1 MWYTESMLELLA
13 PAGDM
18 TAFET
23 ALMSGT
29 DAVYLGL
36 DDFNARMKAQN
47 FTSDNIVDV
56 VSRAHFYGAKVYVTI
71 NTILQNTEF
80 TRLISLVKVAIG
92 AKADAFLVQDLGVC
106 KVLKDCFPDICLH
119 ASTQMGVHNLYGAQV
134 AKELG
139 VERVVLSRE
148 TKLEDIKAIKEN
160 TDIEIEY
167 FVQGALCIAFSGN
180 CYLSSVE
187 QGASGNRGL
196 CKQLC
201 RLSYKAKAGKDEQ
214 SGYLLSARDLC
225 LAKSVNQLAKA
236 GVNSFKIEGRLR
248 REGYV
253 AAAVQTYRKAVD
265 FARSDKD
272 YIPSKSEMRDLKVA
286 YSRGEYLE
294 RAYLDDGTPFV
305 VEKRFN
311 NHTGVKIGYVKS
323 VKEFKDGLF
332 EIFIVSDKELEK
344 GDGLKFFD
352 KDVEKAS
359 LGVGQASKAGGT
371 YSVVSKTKVKP
382 GWQVNLICDAKKD
395 KIALS
400 EQRYVPIDISVVA
413 KADKP
418 LEMTA
423 SATTRKGVVSVTKAA
438 ATLEKAKNAP
448 TDENDISASCSKT
461 ADSGFSVREC
471 IVDTDG
477 VFAPKSML
485 NALRRDVLCELKEE
499 IINANSPKKV
509 GINQEKIDEYLA
521 AEFEEV
527 KANRMFV
534 AKEHQYGDLMKKGD
548 KVAIYPSE
556 YTVTAVKRLLDEYDL
571 DGSEVALGLPI
582 IASGKDIKVIENL
595 LADMPIIKT
604 LVSHNVYGLYF
615 ARKGYEIVAGQ
626 GHNIA
631 NGYAVLAAEQ
641 LGAHAYEPSLEYRDF
656 AARDRIKRYAPSKD
670 IALMTFAH
678 CPYKTLYG
686 NDCKNCK
693 YKGDITLSREKR
705 TYVVKRTRVAACYF
719 GLYPSQS

>member
-1 MWYTESMLELLA
+1 
-13 PAGDM
+13 M

-23 ALMSGT
+23 ALMSGA

-47 FTSDNIVDV
+47 FTSENIADV
-56 VSRAHFYGAKVYVTI
+56 VKRAHFYGAKVYVTI
-71 NTILQNTEF
+71 NTILQNEEF
-80 TRLISLVKVAIG
+80 TRLFSLVKSAVC
-92 AKADAFLVQDLGVC
+92 AKVDAFLVQDIGVC

-139 VERVVLSRE
+139 VSRVVLSRE

-160 TDIEIEY
+160 TDLEIEY

-196 CKQLC
+196 CKQMC
-201 RLSYKAKAGKDEQ
+201 RLSYKAKAGKDEDG
-214 SGYLLSARDLC
+214 GYLFSARDLC
-225 LAKSVNQLAKA
+225 LAKSVNQLARA
-236 GVNSFKIEGRLR
+236 GVCSFKIEGRLR

-253 AAAVQTYRKAVD
+253 ATAVQTYRKAVD
-265 FARSDKD
+265 FASRDRD

-413 KADKP
+413 KAGKP

-423 SATTRKGVVSVTKAA
+423 SATTRNGVVSVTKAS
-438 ATLEKAKNAP
+438 ATLEKAQNAP
-448 TDENDISASCSKT
+448 TDANDISASCSKT

-471 IVDTDG
+471 VVDTDG
-477 VFAPKSML
+477 VFAPKSVI
-485 NALRRDVLCELKEE
+485 NALRRDVLCALKEE

-521 AEFEEV
+521 MKFENV
-527 KANRMFV
+527 KAARLFV
-534 AKEHQYGDLMKKGD
+534 ARENEYGDFAKKGE
-548 KVAIYPSE
+548 KTAIYPSV
-556 YTVTAVKRLLDEYDL
+556 YSVAAVKRLLDEYDL
-571 DGSEVALGLPI
+571 DESEVALGLPI
-582 IASGKDIKVIENL
+582 IANGKDIAAIEKL
-595 LADMPIIKT
+595 LADMPKIKT

-615 ARKGYEIVAGQ
+615 AKKGYEIVAGQ

-656 AARDRIKRYAPSKD
+656 AAHDTIKRYAPSKD

-678 CPYKTLYG
+678 CPYKTIYG
-686 NDCKNCK
+686 NDCKNCR
-693 YKGDITLSREKR
+693 YKGDISVSREKR
-705 TYVVKRTRVAACYF
+705 SYVIKRTRVAGCYF
-719 GLYPSQS
+719 GLYPARD

>member
-1 MWYTESMLELLA
+1 
-13 PAGDM
+13 M

-23 ALMSGT
+23 ALMSGA

-47 FTSDNIVDV
+47 FTSENIADV
-56 VSRAHFYGAKVYVTI
+56 VKRAHFYGAKVYVTI
-71 NTILQNTEF
+71 NTILQNEEF
-80 TRLISLVKVAIG
+80 TRLISLVKSAVC
-92 AKADAFLVQDLGVC
+92 AKVDAFLVQDIGVC

-119 ASTQMGVHNLYGAQV
+119 ASTQMGVHNLYGAKV

-139 VERVVLSRE
+139 VSRVVLSRE

-160 TDIEIEY
+160 TDLEIEY

-196 CKQLC
+196 CKQMC
-201 RLSYKAKAGKDEQ
+201 RLSYKAKAGKDEDG
-214 SGYLLSARDLC
+214 GYLFSARDLC
-225 LAKSVNQLAKA
+225 LAKSVNQLARA
-236 GVNSFKIEGRLR
+236 GVCSFKIEGRLR

-253 AAAVQTYRKAVD
+253 ATAVQTYRKAVD
-265 FARSDKD
+265 FASRDRD
-272 YIPSKSEMRDLKVA
+272 YVPSKSEMRDLKVA

-332 EIFIVSDKELEK
+332 EIFIVSDNELEK

-359 LGVGQASKAGGT
+359 LGVGQATKVGGVF
-371 YSVVSKTKVKP
+371 SLVSKTKVKP

-413 KADKP
+413 KAGKP

-423 SATTRKGVVSVTKAA
+423 SATTRNGVVSVTKAA
-438 ATLEKAKNAP
+438 APLEKAQNAP
-448 TDENDISASCSKT
+448 TDANDISASCSKT

-471 IVDTDG
+471 VVDTDG
-477 VFAPKSML
+477 VFAPKSVI
-485 NALRRDVLCELKEE
+485 NALRRDVLCALKEE

-521 AEFEEV
+521 MKFENV
-527 KANRMFV
+527 KAERLFV
-534 AKEHQYGDLMKKGD
+534 ARENEYGDFAKKGE
-548 KVAIYPSE
+548 KKAIYPSV
-556 YTVTAVKRLLDEYDL
+556 YSATAVKRLLDEYDL
-571 DGSEVALGLPI
+571 DESEVALGLPI
-582 IASGKDIKVIENL
+582 IANGKDIAAIEKL
-595 LADMPIIKT
+595 LADMPKIKT

-615 ARKGYEIVAGQ
+615 AKKGYEIVAGQ

-656 AARDRIKRYAPSKD
+656 AAHDTIKRYAPSKD

-678 CPYKTLYG
+678 CPYKTIYG
-686 NDCKNCK
+686 NDCKNCR
-693 YKGDITLSREKR
+693 YKGDISVSREKR
-705 TYVVKRTRVAACYF
+705 SYVIKRTRVAECYF
-719 GLYPSQS
+719 GLYPACD

>member
-1 MWYTESMLELLA
+1 MLELLA

-23 ALMSGT
+23 ALMSGA

-47 FTSDNIVDV
+47 FTSENIADV
-56 VSRAHFYGAKVYVTI
+56 VKRAHFYGAKVYVTI
-71 NTILQNTEF
+71 NTILQNEEF
-80 TRLISLVKVAIG
+80 TRLISLVKSAVC
-92 AKADAFLVQDLGVC
+92 AKVDAFLVQDIGVC

-119 ASTQMGVHNLYGAQV
+119 ASTQMGVHNLYGAKV

-139 VERVVLSRE
+139 VSRVVLSRE

-160 TDIEIEY
+160 TDLEIEY

-196 CKQLC
+196 CKQMC
-201 RLSYKAKAGKDEQ
+201 RLSYKAKAGKDEDC
-214 SGYLLSARDLC
+214 GYLFSARDLC
-225 LAKSVNQLAKA
+225 LAKSVNQLARA
-236 GVNSFKIEGRLR
+236 GVCSFKIEGRLR

-253 AAAVQTYRKAVD
+253 ATAVQTYRKAVD
-265 FARSDKD
+265 FASRDRD

-359 LGVGQASKAGGT
+359 LGVGQASKVGDT

-413 KADKP
+413 KAGKP

-423 SATTRKGVVSVTKAA
+423 SATTRNGVVSVTKAA
-438 ATLEKAKNAP
+438 ATLEKAQNAP
-448 TDENDISASCSKT
+448 TDANDISASCSKT

-471 IVDTDG
+471 VVDTDG
-477 VFAPKSML
+477 VFAPKSVI
-485 NALRRDVLCELKEE
+485 NALRRDVLCALKEE

-521 AEFEEV
+521 MKFENV
-527 KANRMFV
+527 KAARLFV
-534 AKEHQYGDLMKKGD
+534 ARENEYGDFAKKGE
-548 KVAIYPSE
+548 KTAIYPSV
-556 YTVTAVKRLLDEYDL
+556 YSATAVKRLLDEYDL
-571 DGSEVALGLPI
+571 DESEVALGLPI
-582 IASGKDIKVIENL
+582 IANGKDIAAIEKL
-595 LADMPIIKT
+595 LADMPKIKT

-656 AARDRIKRYAPSKD
+656 AAHDTIKRYAPSKD

-678 CPYKTLYG
+678 CPYKTIYG
-686 NDCKNCK
+686 NDCKNCR
-693 YKGDITLSREKR
+693 YKGGISVSREKR
-705 TYVVKRTRVAACYF
+705 SYVIKRTRVAGCYF
-719 GLYPSQS
+719 GLYPARD

>member
-1 MWYTESMLELLA
+1 MLELLA

-23 ALMSGT
+23 ALMSGA

-47 FTSDNIVDV
+47 FTSENIADV
-56 VSRAHFYGAKVYVTI
+56 VKRAHFYGAKVYVTI
-71 NTILQNTEF
+71 NTILQNEEF
-80 TRLISLVKVAIG
+80 TRLISLVKSAVC
-92 AKADAFLVQDLGVC
+92 AKVDAFLVQDIGVC

-119 ASTQMGVHNLYGAQV
+119 ASTQMGVHNLYGAKV

-139 VERVVLSRE
+139 VSRVVLSRE

-160 TDIEIEY
+160 TDLEIEY

-196 CKQLC
+196 CKQMC
-201 RLSYKAKAGKDEQ
+201 RLSYKAKAGKDEDG
-214 SGYLLSARDLC
+214 GYLFSARDLC
-225 LAKSVNQLAKA
+225 LAKSVNQLARA
-236 GVNSFKIEGRLR
+236 GVCSFKIEGRLR

-253 AAAVQTYRKAVD
+253 ATAVQTYRKAVD
-265 FARSDKD
+265 FASRDRD
-272 YIPSKSEMRDLKVA
+272 YIPSKSEMRNLKVA

-359 LGVGQASKAGGT
+359 LGVGQASKVGGT

-413 KADKP
+413 KAGKP

-423 SATTRKGVVSVTKAA
+423 SATTCNGVVSVTKAA
-438 ATLEKAKNAP
+438 ATLEKAQNAP
-448 TDENDISASCSKT
+448 TDANDISASCSKT

-471 IVDTDG
+471 VVDTDG
-477 VFAPKSML
+477 VFAPKSVI
-485 NALRRDVLCELKEE
+485 NALRRDVLCALKEE

-521 AEFEEV
+521 MEFENV
-527 KANRMFV
+527 KAARLFV
-534 AKEHQYGDLMKKGD
+534 ARENEYGDFAKKGE
-548 KVAIYPSE
+548 KTAIYPSV
-556 YTVTAVKRLLDEYDL
+556 YSATAVKRLLDEYDL
-571 DGSEVALGLPI
+571 DESEVALGLPI
-582 IASGKDIKVIENL
+582 IANGKDIAAIEKL
-595 LADMPIIKT
+595 LADMPKIKT

-615 ARKGYEIVAGQ
+615 AKKSYEIVAGQ

-641 LGAHAYEPSLEYRDF
+641 LGAHAYEASLEYRDF
-656 AARDRIKRYAPSKD
+656 AAHDTIKRYASSKD

-678 CPYKTLYG
+678 CPYKTIYG
-686 NDCKNCK
+686 NDCKNCR
-693 YKGDITLSREKR
+693 YKGDISVSREKR
-705 TYVVKRTRVAACYF
+705 SYVIKRTRVAGCYF
-719 GLYPSQS
+719 GLYPARD

>member
-1 MWYTESMLELLA
+1 MLELLA

-18 TAFET
+18 TAFEA
-23 ALMSGT
+23 ALMSGA

-47 FTSDNIVDV
+47 FTSENIADV
-56 VSRAHFYGAKVYVTI
+56 VKRAHFYGAKVYVTI

-80 TRLISLVKVAIG
+80 TRLISLVKSAVC
-92 AKADAFLVQDLGVC
+92 AKVDAFLVQDIGVC
-106 KVLKDCFPDICLH
+106 KVLKDCFSDICLH
-119 ASTQMGVHNLYGAQV
+119 ASTQMGVHNLYGAKV

-139 VERVVLSRE
+139 VSRVVLSRE

-160 TDIEIEY
+160 TDLEIEY

-196 CKQLC
+196 CKQMC
-201 RLSYKAKAGKDEQ
+201 RLSYKAKVGKDEDC
-214 SGYLLSARDLC
+214 GYLFSARDLC
-225 LAKSVNQLAKA
+225 LAKSVNQLARA
-236 GVNSFKIEGRLR
+236 GVCSFKIEGRLR

-253 AAAVQTYRKAVD
+253 ATAVQTYRKAVD
-265 FARSDKD
+265 FASRDRD

-413 KADKP
+413 KAGKL

-423 SATTRKGVVSVTKAA
+423 SATTRNGVVSVTKAA
-438 ATLEKAKNAP
+438 ATLEKAQNAP
-448 TDENDISASCSKT
+448 TDANDISASCSKT
-461 ADSGFSVREC
+461 ADSGFSLREC

-477 VFAPKSML
+477 VFAPKSVI
-485 NALRRDVLCELKEE
+485 NALRRDVLCALKEE

-509 GINQEKIDEYLA
+509 GISQEKIDEYLA
-521 AEFEEV
+521 MKFENV
-527 KANRMFV
+527 KAARLFV
-534 AKEHQYGDLMKKGD
+534 ARENEYGDFAKKGE
-548 KVAIYPSE
+548 KTAIYPSV
-556 YTVTAVKRLLDEYDL
+556 YSATAVKRLLDEYDL
-571 DGSEVALGLPI
+571 DESEVALGLPI
-582 IASGKDIKVIENL
+582 IANGKDIAAIEKL
-595 LADMPIIKT
+595 LADMPKIKT

-615 ARKGYEIVAGQ
+615 AKKGYEIVAGQ

-656 AARDRIKRYAPSKD
+656 AAHDKIKRYAPSKD

-678 CPYKTLYG
+678 CPYKTIYG
-686 NDCKNCK
+686 NDCKNCR
-693 YKGDITLSREKR
+693 YKGDISVSREKR
-705 TYVVKRTRVAACYF
+705 SYVIKRTRVAGCYF
-719 GLYPSQS
+719 GLYPARD

>member
-1 MWYTESMLELLA
+1 
-13 PAGDM
+13 M
-18 TAFET
+18 TAFEA
-23 ALMSGT
+23 ALMSGA

-47 FTSDNIVDV
+47 FTSENIADV
-56 VSRAHFYGAKVYVTI
+56 VKRAHFYGAKVYVTI
-71 NTILQNTEF
+71 NTILQNEEF
-80 TRLISLVKVAIG
+80 TRLISLVKSAVC
-92 AKADAFLVQDLGVC
+92 AKVDAFLVQDIGVC

-139 VERVVLSRE
+139 VSRVVLSRE

-160 TDIEIEY
+160 TDLEIEY

-196 CKQLC
+196 CKQMC
-201 RLSYKAKAGKDEQ
+201 RLSYKAKAGKDEDG
-214 SGYLLSARDLC
+214 GYLFSARDLC
-225 LAKSVNQLAKA
+225 LAKSVNQLARA
-236 GVNSFKIEGRLR
+236 GVCSFKIEGRLR

-253 AAAVQTYRKAVD
+253 ATAVQTYRKAVD
-265 FARSDKD
+265 FASRDRD

-359 LGVGQASKAGGT
+359 LGVGQASRVSNGV
-371 YSVVSKTKVKP
+371 YSVISKTKAKP
-382 GWQVNLICDAKKD
+382 GWQVNLICDAEKD

-413 KADKP
+413 KAGKP

-423 SATTRKGVVSVTKAA
+423 SATARNGVVSVTKAA
-438 ATLEKAKNAP
+438 ATLEKAQNAP
-448 TDENDISASCSKT
+448 TDANDISASCSKT

-471 IVDTDG
+471 VVDTDG
-477 VFAPKSML
+477 VFAPKSVI
-485 NALRRDVLCELKEE
+485 NALRRDVLCALKEE

-521 AEFEEV
+521 MKFETV
-527 KANRMFV
+527 KAARLFV
-534 AKEHQYGDLMKKGD
+534 ARENEYGDFAKKGE
-548 KVAIYPSE
+548 KTAIYPSV
-556 YTVTAVKRLLDEYDL
+556 YSATAVKRLLAEYDL
-571 DGSEVALGLPI
+571 DESEVALGLPI
-582 IASGKDIKVIENL
+582 IANGKDIAAIEKL
-595 LADMPIIKT
+595 LADMPKIKT

-615 ARKGYEIVAGQ
+615 AKKNYEIVAGQ

-656 AARDRIKRYAPSKD
+656 AAHDTIKRYAPSKD

-678 CPYKTLYG
+678 CPYKTIYG
-686 NDCKNCK
+686 NDCKNCR
-693 YKGDITLSREKR
+693 YKGDISVSREKR
-705 TYVVKRTRVAACYF
+705 SYVIKRTRVAGCYF
-719 GLYPSQS
+719 GLYPACD

>member
-1 MWYTESMLELLA
+1 MLELLA

-23 ALMSGT
+23 ALMSGA

-47 FTSDNIVDV
+47 FTSENIADV
-56 VSRAHFYGAKVYVTI
+56 VKRAHFYGAKVYVTI
-71 NTILQNTEF
+71 NTILQNEEF
-80 TRLISLVKVAIG
+80 TRLISLVKSAVC
-92 AKADAFLVQDLGVC
+92 AKVDAFLVQDIGVC

-139 VERVVLSRE
+139 VSRVVLSRE
-148 TKLEDIKAIKEN
+148 TKFEDIKAIKEN
-160 TDIEIEY
+160 TDLEIEY

-196 CKQLC
+196 CKQMC
-201 RLSYKAKAGKDEQ
+201 RLSYKAKADKDEDC
-214 SGYLLSARDLC
+214 GYLFSARDLC
-225 LAKSVNQLAKA
+225 LAKSVNQLARA
-236 GVNSFKIEGRLR
+236 GVCSFKIEGRLR

-253 AAAVQTYRKAVD
+253 ATAVQTYRKAVD
-265 FARSDKD
+265 FASRDRD

-359 LGVGQASKAGGT
+359 LGVGQASKVGGT

-413 KADKP
+413 KVGKP

-438 ATLEKAKNAP
+438 ATLEKAQNAP
-448 TDENDISASCSKT
+448 TDANDISASCSKT

-471 IVDTDG
+471 VVDTDG
-477 VFAPKSML
+477 VFAPKSVI
-485 NALRRDVLCELKEE
+485 NALRRDVLCALKEE

-521 AEFEEV
+521 MKFENV
-527 KANRMFV
+527 KAERFFV
-534 AKEHQYGDLMKKGD
+534 ARENEYGDFAKKGE
-548 KVAIYPSE
+548 KTAIYPSV
-556 YTVTAVKRLLDEYDL
+556 YSATAVKRLLDEYDL
-571 DGSEVALGLPI
+571 DESEVALGLPI
-582 IASGKDIKVIENL
+582 IANGKDIAAIEKL
-595 LADMPIIKT
+595 LADMPNIKT

-615 ARKGYEIVAGQ
+615 AKKGYEIVAGQ

-656 AARDRIKRYAPSKD
+656 AAHDTIKRYASSKD

-678 CPYKTLYG
+678 CPYKTIYG
-686 NDCKNCK
+686 NDCKNCR
-693 YKGDITLSREKR
+693 YKGDISVSREKR
-705 TYVVKRTRVAACYF
+705 SYVIKRTRVAGCYF
-719 GLYPSQS
+719 GLYPACD

>member
-1 MWYTESMLELLA
+1 MLELLA

-23 ALMSGT
+23 ALMSGA

-47 FTSDNIVDV
+47 FTSENIADV
-56 VSRAHFYGAKVYVTI
+56 VKRAHFYGAKVYVTI
-71 NTILQNTEF
+71 NTILQNEEF
-80 TRLISLVKVAIG
+80 TRLFSLVKSAVC
-92 AKADAFLVQDLGVC
+92 AKVDAFLVQDIGVC

-119 ASTQMGVHNLYGAQV
+119 ASTQMGVHNLFGAQV

-139 VERVVLSRE
+139 VSRVVLSRE

-160 TDIEIEY
+160 TDLEIEY

-187 QGASGNRGL
+187 QGASGNRGR
-196 CKQLC
+196 CKQMC
-201 RLSYKAKAGKDEQ
+201 RLSYKAKAGKDEDG
-214 SGYLLSARDLC
+214 GYLFSARDLC
-225 LAKSVNQLAKA
+225 LAKSVNQLARA
-236 GVNSFKIEGRLR
+236 GVCSFKIEGRLR

-253 AAAVQTYRKAVD
+253 ATAVQTYRKAVN
-265 FARSDKD
+265 FASRDRD

-359 LGVGQASKAGGT
+359 LGVGQASKVGGT

-382 GWQVNLICDAKKD
+382 GWQVNLICDAKRD

-413 KADKP
+413 KAGKP

-423 SATTRKGVVSVTKAA
+423 SATTRNGVVSATKAA
-438 ATLEKAKNAP
+438 ATLEKAQNAP
-448 TDENDISASCSKT
+448 TDANDISASCSKT

-471 IVDTDG
+471 VVDTDG
-477 VFAPKSML
+477 VFAPKSVI
-485 NALRRDVLCELKEE
+485 NALRRDVLCALKEE

-521 AEFEEV
+521 MKFENV
-527 KANRMFV
+527 KAARLFV
-534 AKEHQYGDLMKKGD
+534 ARENEYGDFAKKGE
-548 KVAIYPSE
+548 KTAIYPSV
-556 YTVTAVKRLLDEYDL
+556 YSATAVKRLLDEYDL
-571 DGSEVALGLPI
+571 DESEVALGLPI
-582 IASGKDIKVIENL
+582 IANGKDIAAIEKL
-595 LADMPIIKT
+595 LADMPKIKT

-615 ARKGYEIVAGQ
+615 AKKGYEIVAGQ

-656 AARDRIKRYAPSKD
+656 AAHDTIKRYAPSKD

-678 CPYKTLYG
+678 CPYKTIYG

-693 YKGDITLSREKR
+693 YKGDISVSREKR
-705 TYVVKRTRVAACYF
+705 SYVIKRTRVAGCYF
-719 GLYPSQS
+719 GLYPACD

>member
-1 MWYTESMLELLA
+1 
-13 PAGDM
+13 M

-23 ALMSGT
+23 ALMSGA

-47 FTSDNIVDV
+47 FTSENIADV
-56 VSRAHFYGAKVYVTI
+56 VKRAHFYGAKVYVTI
-71 NTILQNTEF
+71 NTILQNEEF
-80 TRLISLVKVAIG
+80 TRLISLVKSAVC
-92 AKADAFLVQDLGVC
+92 AKVDAFFVQDIGVC

-119 ASTQMGVHNLYGAQV
+119 ASTQMGVHNLYGAKV

-139 VERVVLSRE
+139 VSRVVLSRE

-160 TDIEIEY
+160 TDLEIEY

-196 CKQLC
+196 CKQMC
-201 RLSYKAKAGKDEQ
+201 RLSYKAKAGKDEDC
-214 SGYLLSARDLC
+214 GYLFSARDLC
-225 LAKSVNQLAKA
+225 LAKSVNQLARA
-236 GVNSFKIEGRLR
+236 GVCSFKIEGRLR

-253 AAAVQTYRKAVD
+253 ATAVQTYRKAVD
-265 FARSDKD
+265 FASRDRD

-359 LGVGQASKAGGT
+359 LGVGQANKAGGT

-413 KADKP
+413 KAGKP

-423 SATTRKGVVSVTKAA
+423 SATTRNGVVSVTKAA
-438 ATLEKAKNAP
+438 ATLEKAQNAP
-448 TDENDISASCSKT
+448 TDANDISASCSKT

-471 IVDTDG
+471 VVDTDG
-477 VFAPKSML
+477 VFAPKSVI
-485 NALRRDVLCELKEE
+485 NALRRDVLCALKEE

-521 AEFEEV
+521 MKFENV
-527 KANRMFV
+527 KAERLFV
-534 AKEHQYGDLMKKGD
+534 ARENEYGDFAKKGE
-548 KVAIYPSE
+548 KTAIYPSV
-556 YTVTAVKRLLDEYDL
+556 YSATAVKRLIDEYDL
-571 DGSEVALGLPI
+571 DESEVALGLPI
-582 IASGKDIKVIENL
+582 IANGKDIAAIEKL
-595 LADMPIIKT
+595 LADMPKIKT

-656 AARDRIKRYAPSKD
+656 AAHDTIKRYAPSKD

-678 CPYKTLYG
+678 CPYKTIYG
-686 NDCKNCK
+686 NDCKNCR
-693 YKGDITLSREKR
+693 YKGDISVSREKR
-705 TYVVKRTRVAACYF
+705 SYVIKRTRVAGCYF
-719 GLYPSQS
+719 GLYPACD

>member
-1 MWYTESMLELLA
+1 
-13 PAGDM
+13 M

-23 ALMSGT
+23 ALMSGA

-47 FTSDNIVDV
+47 FTSENIADV
-56 VSRAHFYGAKVYVTI
+56 VKRAHFYGAKVYVTI

-80 TRLISLVKVAIG
+80 TRLISLVKSAVC
-92 AKADAFLVQDLGVC
+92 AKVDAFLVQDIGVC
-106 KVLKDCFPDICLH
+106 KLLKDCFPDICLH

-134 AKELG
+134 AKEMG
-139 VERVVLSRE
+139 VSRVVLSRE

-160 TDIEIEY
+160 TDLEIEY

-196 CKQLC
+196 CKQMC
-201 RLSYKAKAGKDEQ
+201 RLSYKAKAGKDEDG
-214 SGYLLSARDLC
+214 GYLFSARDLC
-225 LAKSVNQLAKA
+225 LAKSVNQLARA
-236 GVNSFKIEGRLR
+236 GVCSFKIEGRLR

-253 AAAVQTYRKAVD
+253 ATAVQTYRKAVN
-265 FARSDKD
+265 FASRDRD

-311 NHTGVKIGYVKS
+311 NHTGVKIGYVNS

-413 KADKP
+413 KAGKP

-423 SATTRKGVVSVTKAA
+423 SATTRNGVVSVTKAA
-438 ATLEKAKNAP
+438 ATLEKAQNAP
-448 TDENDISASCSKT
+448 TDANDISASCSKT

-471 IVDTDG
+471 VVDTDG
-477 VFAPKSML
+477 VFAPKSVI
-485 NALRRDVLCELKEE
+485 NALRRDVLCALKEE

-521 AEFEEV
+521 MKFENV
-527 KANRMFV
+527 KAERLFV
-534 AKEHQYGDLMKKGD
+534 AMENEYGDFAKKGE
-548 KVAIYPSE
+548 KTAIYPSV
-556 YTVTAVKRLLDEYDL
+556 YSATAVKRLLDEYDL
-571 DGSEVALGLPI
+571 DESEVALGLPI
-582 IASGKDIKVIENL
+582 IANGKDIAAIEKL
-595 LADMPIIKT
+595 LADMPKIKT

-615 ARKGYEIVAGQ
+615 AKKGYEIVAGQ

-641 LGAHAYEPSLEYRDF
+641 LGAHAYEPSLEYRYF
-656 AARDRIKRYAPSKD
+656 AAHDTIKRYTPSKD

-678 CPYKTLYG
+678 CPYKTIYG
-686 NDCKNCK
+686 NDCKNCR
-693 YKGDITLSREKR
+693 YKGDISVSREKR
-705 TYVVKRTRVAACYF
+705 SYVIKRTRVAGCYF
-719 GLYPSQS
+719 GLYPARD

>member
-1 MWYTESMLELLA
+1 MLELLA

-23 ALMSGT
+23 ALMSGA

-47 FTSDNIVDV
+47 FTSENIADV
-56 VSRAHFYGAKVYVTI
+56 VKRAHFYGAKVYVTI
-71 NTILQNTEF
+71 NTILQNEEF
-80 TRLISLVKVAIG
+80 TRLISLVKSAVC
-92 AKADAFLVQDLGVC
+92 AKVDAFLVQDIGVC
-106 KVLKDCFPDICLH
+106 KVLKDCFSDICLH

-139 VERVVLSRE
+139 VSRVVLSRE
-148 TKLEDIKAIKEN
+148 TKFEDIKAIKEN
-160 TDIEIEY
+160 TDLEIEY

-196 CKQLC
+196 CKQMC
-201 RLSYKAKAGKDEQ
+201 RLSYKAKAGKDEDC
-214 SGYLLSARDLC
+214 GYLFSARDLC
-225 LAKSVNQLAKA
+225 LAKSVNQLARA
-236 GVNSFKIEGRLR
+236 GVCSFKIEGRLR

-253 AAAVQTYRKAVD
+253 ATAVQTYRKAVD
-265 FARSDKD
+265 FASRDRD

-359 LGVGQASKAGGT
+359 LGVGQASKVGGT

-400 EQRYVPIDISVVA
+400 EQRYVPIAISVVA
-413 KADKP
+413 KAGKP

-423 SATTRKGVVSVTKAA
+423 SATTRNGVVSVTKAT
-438 ATLEKAKNAP
+438 ATLEKAQNAP
-448 TDENDISASCSKT
+448 TDANDISASCSKT

-471 IVDTDG
+471 VVDTDG
-477 VFAPKSML
+477 VFAPKSVI
-485 NALRRDVLCELKEE
+485 NALRRDVLCALKEE
-499 IINANSPKKV
+499 IVNANSPKKV

-521 AEFEEV
+521 MKFENV
-527 KANRMFV
+527 KAARLFV
-534 AKEHQYGDLMKKGD
+534 ARENEYGDFAKKGE
-548 KVAIYPSE
+548 KTAIYPSV
-556 YTVTAVKRLLDEYDL
+556 YSATAVKRMLDEYDL
-571 DGSEVALGLPI
+571 DESEVALGLPI
-582 IASGKDIKVIENL
+582 IANGKDIAAIEKL
-595 LADMPIIKT
+595 LADMPKIKT

-656 AARDRIKRYAPSKD
+656 AAHDTIKRYAPSKD

-678 CPYKTLYG
+678 CPYKTIYG
-686 NDCKNCK
+686 NDCKNCR
-693 YKGDITLSREKR
+693 YKGGISVSREKR
-705 TYVVKRTRVAACYF
+705 SYVIKRTRVAGCYF
-719 GLYPSQS
+719 GLYPACD

>member
-1 MWYTESMLELLA
+1 
-13 PAGDM
+13 M
-18 TAFET
+18 TAFKT
-23 ALMSGT
+23 ALMSGA

-47 FTSDNIVDV
+47 FTSENIADV
-56 VSRAHFYGAKVYVTI
+56 VKRAHFYGAKVYVTI
-71 NTILQNTEF
+71 NTILQNEEF
-80 TRLISLVKVAIG
+80 TRLISLVKSAVC
-92 AKADAFLVQDLGVC
+92 AKVDAFLVQDIGVC

-139 VERVVLSRE
+139 VSRVVLSRE

-160 TDIEIEY
+160 TDLEIEY

-196 CKQLC
+196 CKQMC
-201 RLSYKAKAGKDEQ
+201 RLSYKAKAGKDEDG
-214 SGYLLSARDLC
+214 GYLFSARDLC
-225 LAKSVNQLAKA
+225 LAKSVNQLARA
-236 GVNSFKIEGRLR
+236 GVCSFKIEGRLR

-253 AAAVQTYRKAVD
+253 ATAVQTYRKAVD
-265 FARSDKD
+265 FASRDRD

-359 LGVGQASKAGGT
+359 LGVGQASKVGGT

-413 KADKP
+413 KAGKP
-418 LEMTA
+418 LEMTT
-423 SATTRKGVVSVTKAA
+423 SATTRNGVVSVTKAA
-438 ATLEKAKNAP
+438 ATLEKAQNAP
-448 TDENDISASCSKT
+448 TDANDISASCSKT

-471 IVDTDG
+471 VVDTDG
-477 VFAPKSML
+477 VFAPKSVI
-485 NALRRDVLCELKEE
+485 NALRRDVLCALKEE

-521 AEFEEV
+521 MKFENV
-527 KANRMFV
+527 KEERLFV
-534 AKEHQYGDLMKKGD
+534 ARENEYGDFAKKGE
-548 KVAIYPSE
+548 KTAIYPSV
-556 YTVTAVKRLLDEYDL
+556 YSATAVKRLLDEYDL
-571 DGSEVALGLPI
+571 DESEVALGLPI
-582 IASGKDIKVIENL
+582 IANGKDIATIEKL
-595 LADMPIIKT
+595 LADMPKIKT

-656 AARDRIKRYAPSKD
+656 AAHDTIKRYTPSKD

-678 CPYKTLYG
+678 CPYKTIYG
-686 NDCKNCK
+686 NDCKNCR
-693 YKGDITLSREKR
+693 YKGDISVSREKR
-705 TYVVKRTRVAACYF
+705 SYVIKRTRVAGCYF
-719 GLYPSQS
+719 GLYPARD

>member
-1 MWYTESMLELLA
+1 
-13 PAGDM
+13 M

-23 ALMSGT
+23 ALMSGA

-47 FTSDNIVDV
+47 FTSENIADV
-56 VSRAHFYGAKVYVTI
+56 VKRAHFYGAKVYVTI
-71 NTILQNTEF
+71 NTILQNEEF
-80 TRLISLVKVAIG
+80 TRLISLVKSAVC
-92 AKADAFLVQDLGVC
+92 AKVDAFLVQDIGVC

-119 ASTQMGVHNLYGAQV
+119 ASTQMGVHNLYGAKV

-139 VERVVLSRE
+139 VSRVVLSRE

-160 TDIEIEY
+160 TDLEIEY

-196 CKQLC
+196 CKQMC
-201 RLSYKAKAGKDEQ
+201 RLSYKAKAGKDEDC
-214 SGYLLSARDLC
+214 GYLFSARDLC
-225 LAKSVNQLAKA
+225 LAKSVNQLARA
-236 GVNSFKIEGRLR
+236 GVCSFKIEGRLR

-253 AAAVQTYRKAVD
+253 ATAVQTYRKAVD
-265 FARSDKD
+265 FASRDRD
-272 YIPSKSEMRDLKVA
+272 YIPSKSEMRDLKVV

-294 RAYLDDGTPFV
+294 RAYLDDSTPFV

-413 KADKP
+413 KAGKP

-423 SATTRKGVVSVTKAA
+423 SATTRNGVVSVTKAA
-438 ATLEKAKNAP
+438 ATLEKAQNAP
-448 TDENDISASCSKT
+448 TDANDISASCSKT

-471 IVDTDG
+471 VVDTDG
-477 VFAPKSML
+477 VFAPKSVI
-485 NALRRDVLCELKEE
+485 NALRRDVLCALKEE

-521 AEFEEV
+521 MEFENV
-527 KANRMFV
+527 KAERLFV
-534 AKEHQYGDLMKKGD
+534 AMENEYGDFAKKGE
-548 KVAIYPSE
+548 KTAIYPSV
-556 YTVTAVKRLLDEYDL
+556 YSATAVKRLLDEYDL
-571 DGSEVALGLPI
+571 DESEVALGLPI
-582 IASGKDIKVIENL
+582 IANGKDIAAIEKL
-595 LADMPIIKT
+595 LADMPKIKT

-615 ARKGYEIVAGQ
+615 AKKGYEIVAGQ

-641 LGAHAYEPSLEYRDF
+641 LGAHAYEPSLEYRYF
-656 AARDRIKRYAPSKD
+656 AAHDTIKRYAPSKD

-678 CPYKTLYG
+678 CPYKTIYG
-686 NDCKNCK
+686 NDCKNCR
-693 YKGDITLSREKR
+693 YKGDISVSREKR
-705 TYVVKRTRVAACYF
+705 SYVIKRTRVAGCYF
-719 GLYPSQS
+719 GLYPACD

>member
-1 MWYTESMLELLA
+1 MLELLA

-18 TAFET
+18 TAFEA
-23 ALMSGT
+23 ALMSGA

-47 FTSDNIVDV
+47 FTSENIADV
-56 VSRAHFYGAKVYVTI
+56 VKRAHFYGAKVYVTI

-80 TRLISLVKVAIG
+80 TRLISLVKSAVC
-92 AKADAFLVQDLGVC
+92 AKVDAFLVQDIGVC

-139 VERVVLSRE
+139 VSRVVLSRE

-160 TDIEIEY
+160 TDLEIEY

-196 CKQLC
+196 CKQMC
-201 RLSYKAKAGKDEQ
+201 RLSYKAKAGKDEDC
-214 SGYLLSARDLC
+214 GYLFSARDLC
-225 LAKSVNQLAKA
+225 LAKSVNQLARA
-236 GVNSFKIEGRLR
+236 GVCSFKIEGRLR

-253 AAAVQTYRKAVD
+253 ATAVQTYRKAVD
-265 FARSDKD
+265 FASRDRD

-359 LGVGQASKAGGT
+359 LGVGQAGRVSNGV
-371 YSVVSKTKVKP
+371 YSVISKTKAKP
-382 GWQVNLICDAKKD
+382 GWQVNLICDAERD

-400 EQRYVPIDISVVA
+400 EKRYVPIDVAVCA
-413 KADKP
+413 KAGKP

-423 SATTRKGVVSVTKAA
+423 SATTRNGVVSVTKAA
-438 ATLEKAKNAP
+438 ATLEKAQNAP
-448 TDENDISASCSKT
+448 TDANDISASCSKT

-471 IVDTDG
+471 VVDTDG
-477 VFAPKSML
+477 VFAPKSVI
-485 NALRRDVLCELKEE
+485 NALRRDVLCALKEE

-521 AEFEEV
+521 MKFENV
-527 KANRMFV
+527 KVERLFV
-534 AKEHQYGDLMKKGD
+534 ARENEYGDFAKKGE
-548 KVAIYPSE
+548 KTAIYPSV
-556 YTVTAVKRLLDEYDL
+556 YSATAVKRMLDEYDL
-571 DGSEVALGLPI
+571 DESEVALGLPI
-582 IASGKDIKVIENL
+582 IANGKDIAAIEKL
-595 LADMPIIKT
+595 LADMPKIKT

-656 AARDRIKRYAPSKD
+656 AAHDTIKRYAPSKD

-678 CPYKTLYG
+678 CPYKTIYG
-686 NDCKNCK
+686 NDCKNCR
-693 YKGDITLSREKR
+693 YKGDISVSREKR
-705 TYVVKRTRVAACYF
+705 SYVIKRTRVAGCYF
-719 GLYPSQS
+719 GLYPARD

>member
-1 MWYTESMLELLA
+1 
-13 PAGDM
+13 M

-23 ALMSGT
+23 ALMSGA

-47 FTSDNIVDV
+47 FTSENIADV
-56 VSRAHFYGAKVYVTI
+56 VKRAHFYGAQVYVTI
-71 NTILQNTEF
+71 NTILQNEEF
-80 TRLISLVKVAIG
+80 TRLISLVKSAVC
-92 AKADAFLVQDLGVC
+92 AKVDAFLVQDIGVC

-119 ASTQMGVHNLYGAQV
+119 ASTQMGVHNLFGAQV

-139 VERVVLSRE
+139 VSRVVLSRE

-160 TDIEIEY
+160 TDLEIEY

-196 CKQLC
+196 CKQMC
-201 RLSYKAKAGKDEQ
+201 RLSYKAKAGKDEDG
-214 SGYLLSARDLC
+214 GYLFSARDLC
-225 LAKSVNQLAKA
+225 LAKSVNQLARA
-236 GVNSFKIEGRLR
+236 GVCSFKIEGRLR

-253 AAAVQTYRKAVD
+253 ATAVQTYRKAVD
-265 FARSDKD
+265 FASRDRD
-272 YIPSKSEMRDLKVA
+272 YIPSKSEMRDLKVV

-395 KIALS
+395 RIALS

-413 KADKP
+413 KAGKP

-423 SATTRKGVVSVTKAA
+423 SATTRNGVVSVTKAA
-438 ATLEKAKNAP
+438 ATLEKAQNAP
-448 TDENDISASCSKT
+448 TDANDISASCSKT

-471 IVDTDG
+471 VVDTDG
-477 VFAPKSML
+477 VFAPKSVI
-485 NALRRDVLCELKEE
+485 NALRRDVLCALKEE

-521 AEFEEV
+521 MKFENV
-527 KANRMFV
+527 KAARLFV
-534 AKEHQYGDLMKKGD
+534 ARENEYGDFAKKGE
-548 KVAIYPSE
+548 KTAIYPSV
-556 YTVTAVKRLLDEYDL
+556 YSATAVKRLLDEYDL
-571 DGSEVALGLPI
+571 DESEVALGLPI
-582 IASGKDIKVIENL
+582 IANGKDIAAIEKL
-595 LADMPIIKT
+595 LADMPKIKT

-615 ARKGYEIVAGQ
+615 AKKGYEIVAGQ

-641 LGAHAYEPSLEYRDF
+641 LGAHAYESSLEYRDF
-656 AARDRIKRYAPSKD
+656 AAHDTIKRYAPSKD

-678 CPYKTLYG
+678 CPYKTIYG
-686 NDCKNCK
+686 NDCKNCR
-693 YKGDITLSREKR
+693 YKGDISVSREKR
-705 TYVVKRTRVAACYF
+705 SYVIKRTRVAGCYF
-719 GLYPSQS
+719 GLYPACD

>member
-1 MWYTESMLELLA
+1 MLELLA

-23 ALMSGT
+23 ALMSGA

-47 FTSDNIVDV
+47 FTSENIADV
-56 VSRAHFYGAKVYVTI
+56 VKRAHFYGAKVYVTI
-71 NTILQNTEF
+71 NTILQNEEF
-80 TRLISLVKVAIG
+80 TRLISLVKSAVC
-92 AKADAFLVQDLGVC
+92 AKVDAFLVQDIGVC

-139 VERVVLSRE
+139 VSRVVLSRE

-160 TDIEIEY
+160 TDLEIEY

-196 CKQLC
+196 CKQMC
-201 RLSYKAKAGKDEQ
+201 RLSYKAKAGKDEDG
-214 SGYLLSARDLC
+214 GYLFSARDLC
-225 LAKSVNQLAKA
+225 LAKSVNQLARA
-236 GVNSFKIEGRLR
+236 GICSFKIEGRLR

-253 AAAVQTYRKAVD
+253 ATAVQTYRKAVD
-265 FARSDKD
+265 FASRDRD

-413 KADKP
+413 KAGKP

-423 SATTRKGVVSVTKAA
+423 SATTRNGVVSVIKAA
-438 ATLEKAKNAP
+438 ATLEKAQNAP
-448 TDENDISASCSKT
+448 TDANDISASCSKT

-471 IVDTDG
+471 VVDTDG
-477 VFAPKSML
+477 VFAPKSVI
-485 NALRRDVLCELKEE
+485 NALRRDVLCALKEE

-521 AEFEEV
+521 MKFENV
-527 KANRMFV
+527 KAERLFV
-534 AKEHQYGDLMKKGD
+534 ARENEYGDFAKKGE
-548 KVAIYPSE
+548 KTAIYPSV
-556 YTVTAVKRLLDEYDL
+556 YSATAVKRLLDEYDL
-571 DGSEVALGLPI
+571 GESEVALGLPI
-582 IASGKDIKVIENL
+582 IANGKDIAAIEKL
-595 LADMPIIKT
+595 LADMPKIKT

-641 LGAHAYEPSLEYRDF
+641 LGVHAYEPSLEYRDF
-656 AARDRIKRYAPSKD
+656 ATHDTIKRYAPSKD

-678 CPYKTLYG
+678 CPYKTIYG
-686 NDCKNCK
+686 NDCKNCR
-693 YKGDITLSREKR
+693 YKGDISVSREKR
-705 TYVVKRTRVAACYF
+705 SYVIKRTRVAECYF
-719 GLYPSQS
+719 GLYPACD

>member
-1 MWYTESMLELLA
+1 MLELLA

-18 TAFET
+18 TAFEV
-23 ALMSGT
+23 ALMSGA

-47 FTSDNIVDV
+47 FTSENIADV
-56 VSRAHFYGAKVYVTI
+56 VKRAHFYGAKVYVTI
-71 NTILQNTEF
+71 NTILQNKEF
-80 TRLISLVKVAIG
+80 TRLISLVKSAVC
-92 AKADAFLVQDLGVC
+92 AKVDAFLVQDLGMC

-139 VERVVLSRE
+139 VSRVVLSRE

-160 TDIEIEY
+160 TDLEIEY

-196 CKQLC
+196 CKQMC
-201 RLSYKAKAGKDEQ
+201 RLSYKAKAGKDEDG
-214 SGYLLSARDLC
+214 GYLFSARDLC
-225 LAKSVNQLAKA
+225 LAKSVNQLARA
-236 GVNSFKIEGRLR
+236 GVCSFKIEGRLR

-253 AAAVQTYRKAVD
+253 ATAVQTYRKAVD
-265 FARSDKD
+265 FASRDRD
-272 YIPSKSEMRDLKVA
+272 YIPSKSEMRNLKVA

-359 LGVGQASKAGGT
+359 LGVGQASKVSNGV
-371 YSVVSKTKVKP
+371 YSVISKTKAKP
-382 GWQVNLICDAKKD
+382 GWQVNLICDAERD

-400 EQRYVPIDISVVA
+400 EKRYVPIDVAVCA
-413 KADKP
+413 KAGKP

-423 SATTRKGVVSVTKAA
+423 SATTHNGVVSVTKAA
-438 ATLEKAKNAP
+438 ATLEKAQNAP
-448 TDENDISASCSKT
+448 TDANDISASCSKT

-471 IVDTDG
+471 VVDTDG
-477 VFAPKSML
+477 VFAPKSVI
-485 NALRRDVLCELKEE
+485 NALRRDVLCALKEE

-521 AEFEEV
+521 MEFENV
-527 KANRMFV
+527 KAARLFV
-534 AKEHQYGDLMKKGD
+534 ARENEYGDFAKKGE
-548 KVAIYPSE
+548 KTAIYPSV
-556 YTVTAVKRLLDEYDL
+556 YSATAVKRLLDEYDL
-571 DGSEVALGLPI
+571 DESEVALGLPI
-582 IASGKDIKVIENL
+582 IANGKDIAAIEKL
-595 LADMPIIKT
+595 LADMPKIKT

-631 NGYAVLAAEQ
+631 NRYAVLAAEQ
-641 LGAHAYEPSLEYRDF
+641 LGAHAYESSLEYRDF
-656 AARDRIKRYAPSKD
+656 AAHDTIKRYAPSKD

-678 CPYKTLYG
+678 CPYKTIYG
-686 NDCKNCK
+686 NDCKNCR
-693 YKGDITLSREKR
+693 YKGDISVSREKR
-705 TYVVKRTRVAACYF
+705 SYVIKRTRVAGCYF
-719 GLYPSQS
+719 GLYPARD

>member
-1 MWYTESMLELLA
+1 MLELLA

-23 ALMSGT
+23 ALMSGA

-47 FTSDNIVDV
+47 FTSENIADV
-56 VSRAHFYGAKVYVTI
+56 VKRAHFYGAKVYVTI
-71 NTILQNTEF
+71 NTILQNEEF
-80 TRLISLVKVAIG
+80 TRLISLVKSAVC
-92 AKADAFLVQDLGVC
+92 AKVDAFLVQDLGVC

-139 VERVVLSRE
+139 VSRVVLSRE

-160 TDIEIEY
+160 TDLEIEY

-196 CKQLC
+196 CKQMC
-201 RLSYKAKAGKDEQ
+201 RLLYKAKAGKDEDV
-214 SGYLLSARDLC
+214 GYLFSARDLC
-225 LAKSVNQLAKA
+225 LAKSVNQLARA
-236 GVNSFKIEGRLR
+236 GVCSFKIEGRLR

-253 AAAVQTYRKAVD
+253 ATAVQTYRKAVD
-265 FARSDKD
+265 FASRDRD

-359 LGVGQASKAGGT
+359 LGVGQASKEGGT

-400 EQRYVPIDISVVA
+400 EQRYVPIVISVVA
-413 KADKP
+413 KAGKP

-423 SATTRKGVVSVTKAA
+423 SATTRNGVVSVTKAA
-438 ATLEKAKNAP
+438 ATLEKAQNAP
-448 TDENDISASCSKT
+448 TDANDISASCSKT

-477 VFAPKSML
+477 VFAPKSVI
-485 NALRRDVLCELKEE
+485 NALRRDVLCALKEE

-521 AEFEEV
+521 MKFENV
-527 KANRMFV
+527 KAERLFV
-534 AKEHQYGDLMKKGD
+534 ARENEYGDFAKKGE
-548 KVAIYPSE
+548 KTAIYPSV
-556 YTVTAVKRLLDEYDL
+556 YSATAVKRLLDEYDL
-571 DGSEVALGLPI
+571 DESEIALGLPI
-582 IASGKDIKVIENL
+582 IANEKDIAAIEKL
-595 LADMPIIKT
+595 LAAMPKIKT

-615 ARKGYEIVAGQ
+615 AKKGYEIVAGQ

-656 AARDRIKRYAPSKD
+656 AAHDTIKRYAPSKD

-678 CPYKTLYG
+678 CPYKTIYG
-686 NDCKNCK
+686 NDCKNCR
-693 YKGDITLSREKR
+693 YKGDISVSREKR
-705 TYVVKRTRVAACYF
+705 SYVIKRTRVAGCYF
-719 GLYPSQS
+719 GLYPACD

>member
-1 MWYTESMLELLA
+1 MLELLA

-23 ALMSGT
+23 ALMSGA
-29 DAVYLGL
+29 DAVYLGI

-47 FTSDNIVDV
+47 FTSENIADV
-56 VSRAHFYGAKVYVTI
+56 VKRAHFYGAKVYVTI
-71 NTILQNTEF
+71 NTILQNEEF
-80 TRLISLVKVAIG
+80 TRLISLVKSAVC
-92 AKADAFLVQDLGVC
+92 AKVDAFLVQDIGVC

-139 VERVVLSRE
+139 VSRVVLSRE

-160 TDIEIEY
+160 TDLEIEY

-196 CKQLC
+196 CKQMC
-201 RLSYKAKAGKDEQ
+201 RLSYKAKAGKDEDG
-214 SGYLLSARDLC
+214 GYLFSARDLC
-225 LAKSVNQLAKA
+225 LAKSVNQLARA
-236 GVNSFKIEGRLR
+236 GICSFKIEGRLR

-253 AAAVQTYRKAVD
+253 ATAVQTYRKAVD
-265 FARSDKD
+265 FASRDRD

-413 KADKP
+413 KAGKP

-423 SATTRKGVVSVTKAA
+423 SATTRNGVVSVIKAA
-438 ATLEKAKNAP
+438 ATLEKAQNAP
-448 TDENDISASCSKT
+448 TDANDISASCSKT

-471 IVDTDG
+471 VVDTDG
-477 VFAPKSML
+477 VFAPKSVI
-485 NALRRDVLCELKEE
+485 NALRRDVLCALKEE

-521 AEFEEV
+521 MKFENV
-527 KANRMFV
+527 KAERLFV
-534 AKEHQYGDLMKKGD
+534 ARENEYGDFAKKGE
-548 KVAIYPSE
+548 KTAIYPSV
-556 YTVTAVKRLLDEYDL
+556 YSATAVKRLLDEYDL
-571 DGSEVALGLPI
+571 GESEVALGLPI
-582 IASGKDIKVIENL
+582 IANGKDIAAIEKL
-595 LADMPIIKT
+595 LADMPKIKT

-656 AARDRIKRYAPSKD
+656 AAHNTIKGYAPSKD

-678 CPYKTLYG
+678 CPYKTIYG
-686 NDCKNCK
+686 NDCKNCR
-693 YKGDITLSREKR
+693 YKGDISVSREKR
-705 TYVVKRTRVAACYF
+705 SYVIKRTRVAGCYF
-719 GLYPSQS
+719 GLYPVRD